1 MASTRGSYPHPVLDA
16 SDDVDSTIE
25 VFNFTF
31 APSIDDVD
39 IRFQVRMSDPDIQ
52 RLLDN
57 KEARYS
63 FRWKCS
69 STINSGD
76 LKALPVQVHAD
87 STAYRGGI
95 DQEDIRGTVRLEFK
109 IIATGEISQYSLR
122 GQHADYGNAHFSLL
136 PGDVIADGG
145 YIEFEP
151 DKLYDPLNPPVGS
164 CFRFVTDQ
172 KRTKGL
178 SIRFDDNDH
187 VNVLFPE
194 KVLQGFGL
202 LKENPELQIS
212 LVVLPALMQTI
223 TFIKDNIEASEGD
236 EDLSERKWYVA
247 IKDLVE
253 SVGSFEDPSFETA
266 QKILSHRL
274 DASLTIPFNT
284 PDSEDS

>member
-31 APSIDDVD
+31 APSVDDVD

-57 KEARYS
+57 KKARYS

-87 STAYRGGI
+87 STAYSGGI

-109 IIATGEISQYSLR
+109 IIATGDIS
-122 GQHADYGNAHFSLL
+122 HFSLL

-145 YIEFEP
+145 YIDFEP
-151 DKLYDPLNPPVGS
+151 DKLYDPLSPPVGS

-202 LKENPELQIS
+202 LKEIPELQIS

-223 TFIKDNIEASEGD
+223 SFIKDNLEAADEG

-253 SVGSFEDPSFETA
+253 SVGSFEDPAFETA

-274 DASLTIPFNT
+274 DASLTIPLNT